1 MLLVAVTFGVGI
13 WLAALNARYRD
24 VMLALPIVLQ
34 VGFYLTPVVFAP
46 SVISAIVT
54 EQWFPVL
61 ALFNPMLGVVALF
74 RSVALGTVAPD
85 PLLVVLS
92 VVGATVLI
100 VTGGMFFSQTQR
112 TLVDRI

>member
-1 MLLVAVTFGVGI
+1 
-13 WLAALNARYRD
+13 
-24 VMLALPIVLQ
+24 
-34 VGFYLTPVVFAP
+34 
-46 SVISAIVT
+46 
-54 EQWFPVL
+54 
-61 ALFNPMLGVVALF
+61 MLGVVALF

-92 VVGATVLI
+92 VIGATILI